1 MRLLIVATALCSLA
15 DGASSPCYSNSGK
28 FASSRDSGHD
38 PERRNVALNDG
49 VGHDN
54 RASAESCTPRIIARL
69 LIQT

>member
-1 MRLLIVATALCSLA
+1 MRLLIVATALGSFA
-15 DGASSPCYSNSGK
+15 DGARCPRYSNSEK
-28 FASSRDSGHD
+28 FASSRDAGHD